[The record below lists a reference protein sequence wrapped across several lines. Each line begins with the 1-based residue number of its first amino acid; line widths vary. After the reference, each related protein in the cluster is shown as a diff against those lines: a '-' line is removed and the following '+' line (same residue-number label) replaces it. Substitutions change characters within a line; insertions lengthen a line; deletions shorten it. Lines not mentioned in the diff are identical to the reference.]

1 MKILCVGTGNTFHSH
16 VGVIVGLALLLQFG
30 TLVAH
35 AEEEHSRE
43 QIIEHLEFLGY
54 QCKPFNQGV
63 KVTHPSK
70 IGFLLVPLKDGIMVQ
85 AAFAGIESQSES
97 SPVSSNGHD
106 PSRLSIINSL
116 NQRASV
122 SRFFWAETGEL
133 VIRASV
139 LGSYDKRRFST
150 FMQAWEKDGQTLGQN
165 YKNLRPYLK

>member
-1 MKILCVGTGNTFHSH
+1 MSVLL
-16 VGVIVGLALLLQFG
+16 IVLLLGSGAF
-30 TLVAH
+30 VH
-35 AEEEHSRE
+35 AEEGGGRE
-43 QIIEHLEFLGY
+43 RIVEHLEFLGY
-54 QCKPFNQGV
+54 QCEPFHQGV

-85 AAFAGIESQSES
+85 AAFAGIESQSQS
-97 SPVSSNGHD
+97 SSVSSTDDD

-139 LGSYDKRRFST
+139 LGAYDKRRFST
-150 FMQAWEKDGQTLGQN
+150 FMQAWEKDGQTLGQS
-165 YKNLRPYLK
+165 YQHLRPYLK